1 MSARSWIILVVVL
14 AALAGT
20 GFWLLRNRW
29 MVVNA
34 LPVGLRDAIFG
45 IRYGYRVERDVMIP
59 MPDGVKLATN
69 LYFPRGTGPAD
80 TGGKLPAVLIRLP
93 YDKNHHAGGLAPAQ
107 EFAGHGYVVAIQDMR
122 GKYASEGVF
131 TPSRLDAEDGSATV
145 DWLAAQPW
153 SNGRVGTVGCS
164 SLGES
169 QIMLAR
175 MRNPHHA
182 AMIPL
187 GAGGAIGSAA
197 NRYTYFGQYEGGVFQ
212 LASGFGWFLFE
223 GGKSPG
229 AEFEGK
235 IDVARA
241 IWELPS
247 GSLVRR
253 HRPDRTD
260 FDDFISKPLGDP
272 YWRDLGYIADEDRFA
287 TPALVFNTWQDQTVA
302 ETLVLA
308 EVMKRNAASEA
319 ARTHYHVIIGPGNHC
334 QYFGPNQTMNVGEF
348 RVGPNAVAPYSAW
361 QLQWFDHWLKR
372 DGLKGKPPEFPAY
385 RFYVMG
391 ADRWMDSA
399 QWPPAGV
406 QTQRWYLGGEGAAN
420 SRNGKGVLHPVAPT
434 TDHSDEFRYDPL
446 KPVPTRGGPICCT
459 NDPAQVQGMV
469 DQADV
474 ETRDDVLVYTS
485 PVLESDLTIAGP
497 LRADL
502 YVSSSAKDTDLV
514 ARLVDVF
521 PDGRALNIQEGA
533 LRLRYRDSFVSPQ
546 LMTPGEVY
554 RVSVDMRAIAY
565 RLPKGHRLR
574 LQIASSN
581 FPRLERNLNTGGN
594 NYDESQPVVATN
606 RILRSPGYPSAV
618 LLPVLPEG

>member
-1 MSARSWIILVVVL
+1 MRTWAILVVVL
-14 AALAGT
+14 AALAGA
-20 GFWLLRNRW
+20 GFWVLRHRW
-29 MVVNA
+29 MVVNS
-34 LPVGLRDAIFG
+34 LPVSWRDAIFG
-45 IRYGYRVERDVMIP
+45 MRYGYRVERDVMIA

-69 LYFPRGTGPAD
+69 LYFPKDVDLKQAM
-80 TGGKLPAVLIRLP
+80 GKLPVVLIRLP
-93 YDKNHHAGGLAPAQ
+93 YDKNHHAGALAPAQ
-107 EFAGHGYVVAIQDMR
+107 DFAGHGYVVAIQDMR

-145 DWLAAQPW
+145 DWLASQPW

-182 AMIPL
+182 AMIPM

-223 GGKSPG
+223 GGKTPG
-229 AEFEGK
+229 VEFDEK

-241 IWELPS
+241 IRDLPS
-247 GSLVRR
+247 GGLVRR
-253 HRPDRTD
+253 HRPDKTD

-308 EVMKRNAASEA
+308 DVMKRNAATDA
-319 ARTHYHVIIGPGNHC
+319 ARTRYHVIIGPGNHC
-334 QYFGPNQTMNVGEF
+334 QYFGPNQTLNVGEF
-348 RVGPNAVAPYSAW
+348 RAGPNALAPFSAW
-361 QLQWFDHWLKR
+361 QRQWFDYWLKQ
-372 DGLKGKPPEFPAY
+372 GGAGKPPDFPAY

-391 ADRWMDSA
+391 ADRWIDSA

-406 QTQRWYLGGEGAAN
+406 ISQNWYLGGERAAN
-420 SRNGKGVLHPVAPT
+420 SRAGSGALQLSAPT
-434 TDHSDEFRYDPL
+434 AEQADEFRYDPMN
-446 KPVPTRGGPICCT
+446 PVPTRGGPICCT

-469 DQADV
+469 DQTEV
-474 ETRDDVLVYTS
+474 ESREDVLVYTS
-485 PVLESDLTIAGP
+485 TVLESDLTIAGP

-502 YVSSSAKDTDLV
+502 YVSSSAKDTDLI

-533 LRLRYRDSFVSPQ
+533 LRLRYRDSYVTPE

-565 RLPKGHRLR
+565 ELPKGHRLR
-574 LQIASSN
+574 LQITSSN

-594 NYDESQPVVATN
+594 NFDESQPVTATN
-606 RILRSPGYPSAV
+606 RILRSPQYPSALV
-618 LLPVLPEG
+618 LSVLPKTD

>member
-1 MSARSWIILVVVL
+1 
-14 AALAGT
+14 
-20 GFWLLRNRW
+20 

-45 IRYGYRVERDVMIP
+45 MRYGYRVKRDVMIT
-59 MPDGVKLATN
+59 MADGVKLATN
-69 LYFPRGTGPAD
+69 LYFPKGYSSKDSGSKD
-80 TGGKLPAVLIRLP
+80 SGGKLPVVLIRLP

-182 AMIPL
+182 AMIPM

-223 GGKSPG
+223 GGKTPG
-229 AEFEGK
+229 LELDEK
-235 IDVARA
+235 VDVARA
-241 IWELPS
+241 IWDLPS

-253 HRPDRTD
+253 HRPDKTD

-302 ETLVLA
+302 ETLALA
-308 EVMKRNAASEA
+308 DVMKRNAVTEA
-319 ARTHYHVIIGPGNHC
+319 ARAHYHVIIGPGNHC
-334 QYFGPNQTMNVGEF
+334 QYFGANQTMNIGEF
-348 RVGPNAVAPYSAW
+348 RAGPNALAPFSAW
-361 QLQWFDHWLKR
+361 QLQWFDYWLK
-372 DGLKGKPPEFPAY
+372 GEGKGEPPRFPAY

-391 ADRWMDSA
+391 ADRWIDSA

-406 QTQRWYLGGEGAAN
+406 RTENWYLGGEGAAN
-420 SRNGKGVLHPVAPT
+420 SRAGHGVLQLAAPEADQ
-434 TDHSDEFRYDPL
+434 TDTFHYDPA
-446 KPVPTRGGPICCT
+446 KPVPTRGGPVCCT
-459 NDPAQVQGMV
+459 NDPGQVQGMV
-469 DQADV
+469 DQTDV

-502 YVSSSAKDTDLV
+502 YVSSSARDTDLI

-533 LRLRYRDSFVSPQ
+533 LRLRYRESFVAPA

-565 RLPKGHRLR
+565 QLPKGHRLR
-574 LQIASSN
+574 LQITSSN

-594 NYDESQPVVATN
+594 NFDESQPVVATN
-606 RILRSPGYPSAV
+606 RILRSLQYPSAV
-618 LLPVLPEG
+618 VLPILGARPGYRDNSED